1 MFILILNPCTCPIMN
16 VVFLHL
22 NSHFQNVMF
31 GIVLITS
38 FFFYLRKGIYCIT
51 KLNYFYGFDVY
62 GYGFAVF
69 RAVISIFLPVL
80 MFTYSCAKIKACK
93 KLLSI
98 AVNFFFYNFAV
109 QSR

>member
-38 FFFYLRKGIYCIT
+38 FFFYLSKGIYH
-51 KLNYFYGFDVY
+51 
-62 GYGFAVF
+62 
-69 RAVISIFLPVL
+69 
-80 MFTYSCAKIKACK
+80 KIKNISMDSMFMDMDS
-93 KLLSI
+93 LFSGL
-98 AVNFFFYNFAV
+98 
-109 QSR
+109 

>member
-38 FFFYLRKGIYCIT
+38 FFSIYAKEYIT

-98 AVNFFFYNFAV
+98 AVNFFYNFV
-109 QSR
+109 

>member
-1 MFILILNPCTCPIMN
+1 MN
-16 VVFLHL
+16 VVFLYL

-93 KLLSI
+93 KTS
-98 AVNFFFYNFAV
+98 
-109 QSR
+109 